1 MKASGK
7 FDSINTYQNELK
19 KILSLSDA
27 KIVSVFL
34 LFFFFFFN
42 LIIKWVSKFLV
53 FSLVV

>member
-34 LFFFFFFN
+34 LFFFF

>member
-34 LFFFFFFN
+34 LFFFFFN

>member
-27 KIVSVFL
+27 KIVSVFFF
-34 LFFFFFFN
+34 LFFYY